1 MLRRTFNAMLAASA
15 ATFMLAGA
23 AGAQSLTA
31 PVTAADVAALGDV
44 TLRVWA
50 DAGEEAMLD
59 KLVPLYEQTYPN
71 VKVELTLKGWD
82 DLMGTVVNAMNSNT
96 PPDIT
101 NGNQGFAVMGTM
113 VRAGLVRPLDDFI
126 TAYGIDKGVPA
137 SGFASM
143 RWNDDGT
150 AWGEGHIYAMGG
162 ATQPL
167 GVFYN
172 KAKLEALGIE
182 QPQSIDDLQTALAAA
197 SKAGEQPIM
206 LGNADQYPLGSH
218 VLGILID
225 MYSSVDEINN
235 WIAGTEGS
243 TFDTPGIRKALE
255 TLTAWGEAGY
265 FGQGYDGRSLDDAV
279 ASFGAGQG
287 VFFLGGSFNGARL
300 AAIDPDAFGFV
311 LLRGESGE
319 YVTTGTFGTP
329 WHISSKTKLEPAA
342 LAFLG
347 MMLSP
352 DFAQAYADVSRLPN
366 ANLTTVTPTGSMHEA
381 QLAAARA
388 LFADGEF
395 VGYLDW
401 ATPTMQRTMGT
412 QAQMLLAGR
421 ADIDSFI
428 ATVQDDW
435 SNYQAERQEQ

>member
-1 MLRRTFNAMLAASA
+1 MQRRDFTRMMAATGLAVLMAGTASA
-15 ATFMLAGA
+15 QTI
-23 AGAQSLTA
+23 TA
-31 PVTAADVAALGDV
+31 PVSAEDVAALGDV

-59 KLVPLYEQTYPN
+59 KLIPLYEETYPN
-71 VKVELTLKGWD
+71 VSVELTLKGWG

-96 PPDIT
+96 PPDVT

-113 VRAGLVRPLDDFI
+113 VKAQLIRPLDDFI
-126 TAYGIDKGVPA
+126 GVYGIDQGVPA

-143 RWNDDGT
+143 RWDEGGT
-150 AWGEGHIYAMGG
+150 AWGEGSIYGMGG

-167 GVFYN
+167 GLFYN
-172 KAKLEALGIE
+172 KAKLEELGIE
-182 QPQSIDDLQTALAAA
+182 PPESIGDLEAALVAA
-197 SKAGEQPIM
+197 SEAGELPIM
-206 LGNADQYPLGSH
+206 LGNAAQYPLGAH

-225 MYSSVDEINN
+225 MYSGVDEVNA
-235 WIAGTEGS
+235 WIAGAEGT
-243 TFDTPGIRKALE
+243 TFDMPGVRTALE
-255 TLTAWGEAGY
+255 TLSAWGEAGY
-265 FGQGYDGRSLDDAV
+265 FGNGYDGRSLDDAV
-279 ASFGAGQG
+279 AAYGQGEG

-300 AAIDPDAFGFV
+300 AAVDPDAFGYT
-311 LLRGESGE
+311 LLRGQSGE

-329 WHISSKTKLEPAA
+329 WHISSKTQVEPAA

-347 MMLSP
+347 MMFSA

-366 ANLTTVTPTGSMHEA
+366 ANLETVTPTGSMHEA

-388 LFADGEF
+388 LFEDGEF

-421 ADIDSFI
+421 TDIDSFI
-428 ATVQDDW
+428 AAVQQDW
-435 SNYQAERQEQ
+435 EAFQAERAE

>member
-1 MLRRTFNAMLAASA
+1 MQRRNFNLMLAASA
-15 ATFMLAGA
+15 LSLCMASTAIA
-23 AGAQSLTA
+23 AEITA
-31 PVTAADVAALGDV
+31 PVTVDEVAALGDV

-50 DAGEEAMLD
+50 DAGEEAMLN
-59 KLVPLYEQTYPN
+59 KLIPLYEETYPN
-71 VKVELTLKGWD
+71 VTVELTLKGWG

-96 PPDIT
+96 PPDVT
-101 NGNQGFAVMGTM
+101 NGNQGFAIMGTM
-113 VRAGLVRPLDDFI
+113 VKAKLLRQLDDFI
-126 TAYGIDKGVPA
+126 TAYGIDQGVPA

-143 RWNDDGT
+143 RWNDEGT
-150 AWGEGHIYAMGG
+150 AWGEGHIYGMGG

-167 GVFYN
+167 GLFYS
-172 KAKLEALGIE
+172 KAKLDALGIE
-182 QPQSIDDLQTALAAA
+182 PPQSIGDLEAALVKANE
-197 SKAGEQPIM
+197 AGELPIM
-206 LGNADQYPLGSH
+206 LGNAAQYPLGSH

-225 MYSSVDEINN
+225 MYSGVDEVNA
-235 WIAGTEGS
+235 WIAGKEGA
-243 TFDTPGIRKALE
+243 TFDMPGIRKALE
-255 TLTAWGEAGY
+255 TLKSWGDAGY
-265 FGQGYDGRSLDDAV
+265 FGRGYDGRSLDDAV
-279 ASFGAGQG
+279 AAFGGGEG

-300 AAIDPDAFGFV
+300 AAVDPNAFGFT

-329 WHISSKTKLEPAA
+329 WHVSAKTELEPAA

-347 MMLSP
+347 MMLSK

-366 ANLTTVTPTGSMHEA
+366 ANLETVTPTGSMHEA

-421 ADIDSFI
+421 TDVDSFI
-428 ATVQDDW
+428 AAVQQDW
-435 SNYQAERQEQ
+435 EPYQAERLAQ

>member
-1 MLRRTFNAMLAASA
+1 MHRRTFNFMLAASA
-15 ATFMLAGA
+15 MSLALATSAGA
-23 AGAQSLTA
+23 AEITA
-31 PVTAADVAALGDV
+31 PVTPEDIAALGDV

-50 DAGEEAMLD
+50 DAGEEAMLT
-59 KLVPLYEQTYPN
+59 KLIPLYEETYPN
-71 VKVELTLKGWD
+71 VTVELTLKGWG

-96 PPDIT
+96 PPDVT

-113 VRAGLVRPLDDFI
+113 VRASLIRPLDDFI
-126 TAYGIDKGVPA
+126 TAYGIDEGLPA

-143 RWNDDGT
+143 QWNEDGT
-150 AWGEGHIYAMGG
+150 AWGQGPIYGMGG

-167 GVFYN
+167 GLFYN
-172 KAKLEALGIE
+172 KAKLEELGLEAPESIADLEAALV
-182 QPQSIDDLQTALAAA
+182 AANE
-197 SKAGEQPIM
+197 AGELPIM
-206 LGNADQYPLGSH
+206 LGNAAQYPLGSH

-225 MYSSVDEINN
+225 MYSGVDEVNA
-235 WIAGTEGS
+235 WIAGNEGS
-243 TFDTPGIRKALE
+243 TFDMPGVRKALE
-255 TLTAWGEAGY
+255 TLQAWGEAGY

-279 ASFGAGQG
+279 AAYGAGEG

-300 AAIDPDAFGFV
+300 AAVDPDAFGYT

-329 WHISSKTKLEPAA
+329 WHVSSKTQVEPAA

-347 MMLSP
+347 MMLSS

-366 ANLTTVTPTGSMHEA
+366 ANLETVTPTGSMHEA

-421 ADIDSFI
+421 ADVDGFI
-428 ATVQDDW
+428 AAVQDDW
-435 SNYQAERQEQ
+435 QAYQDERAEQ